1 MINILLIDNYD
12 SFTYNLVHYFE
23 ELGAN
28 VTVMRND
35 AKSAQEFL
43 DMGFDAIVLSPGPKS
58 PNEAGVCLELVEK
71 APNDLPILGVCLGH
85 QTIGQVFGGKVLGAR
100 AIIHGKVSNIETNN
114 AGLFEGLPKCFDVTR
129 YHSLAIEPQSLPN
142 DLQADAFTKDGEIMA
157 VSHKKRPIYGVQFH
171 PESIAT
177 EYGHEMLENFLKIAA
192 KYKNGTN

>member
-1 MINILLIDNYD
+1 MINLLLIDNYD

-71 APNDLPILGVCLGH
+71 SPANLPILGVCLGH

-100 AIIHGKVSNIETNN
+100 AIIHGKVSNIETNSL
-114 AGLFEGLPKCFDVTR
+114 GLFEGLPKCFDVTR

-157 VSHKKRPIYGVQFH
+157 VSHKNRPNRWTGMH
-171 PESIAT
+171 
-177 EYGHEMLENFLKIAA
+177 
-192 KYKNGTN
+192 GTPR

>member
-1 MINILLIDNYD
+1 MINLLLIDNYD

-35 AKSAQEFL
+35 AKYAQEFL

-58 PNEAGVCLELVEK
+58 PNEAGACLELVEK

-100 AIIHGKVSNIETNN
+100 AIIHGKISNIETNN
-114 AGLFEGLPKCFDVTR
+114 TGLFEGLPKCFDVTR

>member
-1 MINILLIDNYD
+1 MINLLLIDNYD

-23 ELGAN
+23 ELGAK

-35 AKSAQEFL
+35 AKPAQEFL

-58 PNEAGVCLELVEK
+58 PNEAGVCLVLVEK
-71 APNDLPILGVCLGH
+71 APTNLPILGVCLGH

-114 AGLFEGLPKCFDVTR
+114 TGLFEGLPKCFDVTR

-157 VSHKKRPIYGVQFH
+157 VSHKSRPIYGFQFH